1 MAGNISHSFFDYD
14 EFQTLCLSIHNINC
28 VLFYSQLEKNTGYTP
43 VVWRSIMKTAH
54 NAEDMVKQRRVYY
67 G

>member
-1 MAGNISHSFFDYD
+1 MAGNISHFFDYD